1 LVNEQGAAMNT
12 PLFLGVVLSVALLTL
27 PNYSPGYTDILFL
40 CSAGLIFFLPFAFSS
55 KISSSASEFFENN
68 HPLGKKL
75 LSFHGVA
82 FLSIFQPFALLWAID
97 YFLPPFFSEAHNVAL
112 IGITVLGGLIAV
124 AAGPKF
130 LRHISRTVSSVLLA
144 GVLLVA
150 VNAVVFR
157 FPLFLFTGT
166 EFLTGAEQSVGGPF
180 LTVNFVIAIIALS
193 IIIFWLTWLEMG
205 EVERKQG
212 MNGETSRMHLMIG
225 GIFFFAGMILLGTVK
240 YIGAEQD
247 VAAGVH
253 AAGLLI
259 SAGSIAGLTGLFVVT
274 IASVGS
280 LFAYRL
286 YPQFSGPVDTEK
298 QALANKLAVVFSV
311 IVAVLLIPIERNAS
325 GNVILWYIG
334 FLAMFTAPIVAAFR
348 HLAGREETASF
359 CVVAQHRTRR
369 IYCCGRF
376 PCEFSVCFLS
386 DREFEYVLVIHCG
399 SIRNRSEL
407 CGIGRNEGVGCRTA
421 GFVAD
426 GSSITCA
433 CRVQFQ

>member
-157 FPLFLFTGT
+157 FPLFLFTGA

-212 MNGETSRMHLMIG
+212 MNGESSRMHLMIG

-334 FLAMFTAPIVAAFR
+334 FLAMFTAPIVAAFVISLVVKKQR
-348 HLAGREETASF
+348 PFVLSLSIALGGFTAAVDFLVNSVF
-359 CVVAQHRTRR
+359 ASSV
-369 IYCCGRF
+369 I
-376 PCEFSVCFLS
+376 ESSNMFSLS
-386 DREFEYVLVIHCG
+386 IVGASVTAASYAVLVG
-399 SIRNRSEL
+399 MKEL
-407 CGIGRNEGVGCRTA
+407 VVVR
-421 GFVAD
+421 
-426 GSSITCA
+426 
-433 CRVQFQ
+433 RVLSRMDHP